1 MSDFLKLCFRK
12 PTRPDSLKI
21 LHYTAP
27 VVIIFQPNQNRME
40 ANLKH
45 YTRCQILRKQNPKKL
60 SLPMTKEV
68 YLQGFR
74 ALNLLNTFQKH
85 RISTE
90 FGHRFQHFTKLKVPL
105 QNLQLRDLVRTY
117 FEARNP
123 SRVVT
128 RSRNQRKGPPLN
140 RHPLQA
146 YLWDLVRTDF

>member
-1 MSDFLKLCFRK
+1 MSDFLKLCFRN

-21 LHYTAP
+21 SHYSAP
-27 VVIIFQPNQNRME
+27 AVIIFQPNQNRME

-45 YTRCQILRKQNPKKL
+45 YTRRQILRKPKTKKL
-60 SLPMTKEV
+60 SRPMTKEV

-85 RISTE
+85 RILTE
-90 FGHRFQHFTKLKVPL
+90 FGHRFQHFTKLKVPF